1 MDYKTKVLLIFIVIG
16 LIATIAQLITNRIER
31 NDWKD

>member
-16 LIATIAQLITNRIER
+16 LIAIIAQLITNKIER

>member
-1 MDYKTKVLLIFIVIG
+1 MDYKTKVMLVFIFIG

>member
-1 MDYKTKVLLIFIVIG
+1 MDYKTKVMLIFIFIG